1 MWSLNTS
8 RTSTWLPLFTLNKLR
23 TAEKSSMSLLA
34 HQSEPFKSQ
43 ETTPSITRPSSME
56 QSTNSNNSNMLHQT
70 RGLPLSI
77 EDHRRLDK
85 RVTKLVS
92 QNHQINIQSI
102 IIWWWISMIQLSN
115 QSSARTVTQ
124 PTLLTLLV
132 LLQALLELKIHHR
145 NPTLTALNTRT
156 LESKDSSQ
164 ELLLTVM
171 DLVTMEL
178 LCFRQFKSQFSQ
190 RMLERETSR
199 PEVSQWVYLQVQP
212 TPSMRE
218 EAVTTTRWL
227 EEGSDLSNSPKT
239 QTDRNNNNRME

>member
-1 MWSLNTS
+1 
-8 RTSTWLPLFTLNKLR
+8 
-23 TAEKSSMSLLA
+23 
-34 HQSEPFKSQ
+34 
-43 ETTPSITRPSSME
+43 
-56 QSTNSNNSNMLHQT
+56 
-70 RGLPLSI
+70 
-77 EDHRRLDK
+77 
-85 RVTKLVS
+85 
-92 QNHQINIQSI
+92 
-102 IIWWWISMIQLSN
+102 MIQLSN

-199 PEVSQWVYLQVQP
+199 PEVSQ
-212 TPSMRE
+212 
-218 EAVTTTRWL
+218 
-227 EEGSDLSNSPKT
+227 
-239 QTDRNNNNRME
+239 